1 MRSSSRRSW
10 GFTERLSQ
18 AATHYVRP
26 ESSRPRAPARWWA
39 PSGLNGGNLYAGD
52 FWGYLKTTGTPAEFP
67 TLTQW
72 LANSAL
78 GYAFPSN
85 GGTVSTGVSALQYLG
100 FGYGPSCT

>member
-1 MRSSSRRSW
+1 
-10 GFTERLSQ
+10 
-18 AATHYVRP
+18 VV
-26 ESSRPRAPARWWA
+26 A

-72 LANSAL
+72 LANSAP